1 MSSRDGRIF
10 KLDITFPDPLRSR
23 ILSRL
28 NGLLERLLLLDRL
41 NNIYAEMDK
50 WGETGDFVERALAA
64 LKIGYHVEPDDM
76 RRIPAHGPLVV
87 VANHPFGGVEGLML
101 AAVLQAV
108 RPDVKI
114 MANYLLERIPEMRLL
129 IIPVDPFGGGGSVWR
144 NVKPLR
150 DALTW
155 VGNGGV
161 LAVFPAGQVS
171 HLQLTKKQVVD
182 PAWSKM
188 VGRIIRKPPR
198 PSSQSSSTEGTA
210 PCFKWP
216 DWSTRSFAQCSC
228 RTSYSTKTP
237 QRCAST

>member
-10 KLDITFPDPLRSR
+10 KLDIKFSDPLRSL
-23 ILSRL
+23 IFSRL
-28 NGLLERLLLLDRL
+28 NGFLERLLLLDRL
-41 NNIYAEMDK
+41 NDIYAEMPK
-50 WGETGDFVERALAA
+50 WDETGDFVGRALVA
-64 LKIGYHVEPDDM
+64 LKIGYHVEPEDK
-76 RRIPAHGPLVV
+76 RRIPTHGPLVV

-114 MANYLLERIPEMRLL
+114 MANYLLERIPEMRPL

-144 NVKPLR
+144 NLKPLK

-171 HLQLTKKQVVD
+171 HLQLTKKEVVD